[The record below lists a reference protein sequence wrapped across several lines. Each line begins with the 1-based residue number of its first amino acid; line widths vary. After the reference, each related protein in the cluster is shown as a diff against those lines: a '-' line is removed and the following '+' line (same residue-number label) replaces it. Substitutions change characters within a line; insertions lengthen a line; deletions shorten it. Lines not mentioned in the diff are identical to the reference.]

1 MFEHHLLPFLIIV
14 MLSFFGNCMQFRYG
28 VVKLIIKSFAVYTFL
43 PMFVASLDYGN
54 TTQSLQFRAGE
65 NCVDIE
71 TLEDSR
77 FEEREQFYTYL
88 AIATTTG
95 AKILH
100 SCHRIDIED
109 NEG

>member
-1 MFEHHLLPFLIIV
+1 MELLNLT
-14 MLSFFGNCMQFRYG
+14 
-28 VVKLIIKSFAVYTFL
+28 IKSFAVYTSL
-43 PMFVASLDYGN
+43 SMFAALLDYDN
-54 TTQSLQFRAGE
+54 TTQALLFRAGE

-71 TLEDSR
+71 ILEDTR
-77 FEEREQFYTYL
+77 VEMTEWFYTYL

-100 SCHRIDIED
+100 SCHYIQITD

>member
-1 MFEHHLLPFLIIV
+1 MELLNFII
-14 MLSFFGNCMQFRYG
+14 R
-28 VVKLIIKSFAVYTFL
+28 SFAVYTSL
-43 PMFVASLDYGN
+43 PLFVASLDYGN

-77 FEEREQFYTYL
+77 VEERERFYTYL

-100 SCHRIDIED
+100 SCHQIDIGD